1 MRFGASLQ
9 REPHGCFAAKN
20 VVRAIQKQMVRHR
33 PAEPSLQPV
42 DTRFTADQPGTGCA
56 VAIDHVVTVDR
67 NHLAHRLDDA
77 FADER
82 RLAAQLIEIISGGV
96 DIFVE
101 SPEMDNVVAA
111 LSKLDNLEEL
121 YEVTGEFDI
130 VTLFSAS
137 DIEEF
142 RDILKNRVM
151 KIKGV
156 KSTVSSI
163 VARAGQRRKVS
174 TREIPQPILTGP

>member
-1 MRFGASLQ
+1 VSRL
-9 REPHGCFAAKN
+9 
-20 VVRAIQKQMVRHR
+20 
-33 PAEPSLQPV
+33 
-42 DTRFTADQPGTGCA
+42 
-56 VAIDHVVTVDR
+56 
-67 NHLAHRLDDA
+67 LA
-77 FADER
+77 F
-82 RLAAQLIEIISGGV
+82 V

-111 LSKLDNLEEL
+111 LSKLDNIEEL

-130 VTLFSAS
+130 VTVFSAS
-137 DIEEF
+137 DIEEL

-156 KSTVSSI
+156 KSTLSSI

-174 TREIPQPILTGP
+174 TLGEIPFDTQPILTGP